1 MSQKSLLSVRSVLN
15 RDPRPSEAAYV
26 SGTIKL
32 TRSKDGH
39 KIVFMESAYRNRV
52 EEFFRDLKF
61 RYRIVKTAKE
71 QVDRYLA
78 SDFNLVAITRPE
90 ETDISRFIALLLE
103 PKGTHGQGDVFLQK
117 FVEILKREL
126 PEGSVSRFTANS
138 DKFKDA
144 QIITEYTTSKG
155 RRIDLLIKLPTGFRI
170 GIENKIYAGDQ
181 EKQLLDYSEYLKDT
195 SGNNYVLIYLTC
207 GERTP
212 SMESIP
218 EELRKKLEKTG
229 NFISLSYKKFLIP
242 WLQECLKGCEADKV
256 RWFIRDFITWVYKNC
271 EEVKSNGQPES
282 A

>member
-1 MSQKSLLSVRSVLN
+1 M
-15 RDPRPSEAAYV
+15 
-26 SGTIKL
+26 
-32 TRSKDGH
+32 TRSSDGH
-39 KIVFMESAYRNRV
+39 KIVFMESTYRNRL

-61 RYRIVKTAKE
+61 RYRIVKITKE

-78 SDFNLVAITRPE
+78 SDFNLVALTHPE

-126 PEGSVSRFTANS
+126 PGESAGRFAADSN
-138 DKFKDA
+138 KFKDA
-144 QIITEYTTSKG
+144 QIITEHTTSRG

-181 EKQLLDYSEYLKDT
+181 EKQLLDYSEYLKET

-212 SMESIP
+212 SKESIP
-218 EELRKKLEKTG
+218 EELRNKLEKTG
-229 NFISLSYKKFLIP
+229 NFISLSYRRLLIP
-242 WLQECLKGCEADKV
+242 WLRECLKECEADKV
-256 RWFIRDFITWVYKNC
+256 RWFIRDFITWIHKNC
-271 EEVKSNGQPES
+271 EEVKTDGYPES
-282 A
+282 T